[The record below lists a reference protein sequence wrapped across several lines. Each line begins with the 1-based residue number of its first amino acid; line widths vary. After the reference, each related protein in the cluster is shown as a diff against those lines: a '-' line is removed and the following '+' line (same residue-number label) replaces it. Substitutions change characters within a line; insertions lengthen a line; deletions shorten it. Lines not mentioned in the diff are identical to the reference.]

1 MEVLPQLWKSDCSVL
16 EVLPPD
22 NGSFSAS
29 SGAAVVNS
37 GSLPVWLVEKW
48 KFYSES
54 RGFMEVRGCVG
65 YPFPAAVLALSWLLI
80 VCIAFELWS
89 ILL

>member
-1 MEVLPQLWKSDCSVL
+1 MQHITKANCGSFKKITGSFARYIFGKMEVLPQLWKSDYSVP

-29 SGAAVVNS
+29 SGAAAVNS
-37 GSLPVWLVEKW
+37 GSLTAWLVEKW

-54 RGFMEVRGCVG
+54 RGFMEV
-65 YPFPAAVLALSWLLI
+65 
-80 VCIAFELWS
+80 
-89 ILL
+89 